1 MPVPLRAAL
10 RWRRRGRTR
19 WLPAAVQGRAGSPR
33 RGGVSFPPSAARA
46 GRGVAPPGL
55 LRLAGSSDDSPRI
68 ERLAVSYPLI
78 QEAPCP

>member
-46 GRGVAPPGL
+46 GRGVAPPACSA
-55 LRLAGSSDDSPRI
+55 LRVAQMIPLALKGWQSHIP
-68 ERLAVSYPLI
+68 
-78 QEAPCP
+78 